1 MLLPLF
7 NTNLML
13 TPLRE
18 AFNLTSWG
26 YQDCQYDKK
35 DGSYGGLLTKLLF
48 RTLPE
53 HYQRGS
59 AYAHFPFMDPVYMR
73 ENLAKTNPS
82 LVDKYIWT
90 RPRQDSPTLTFDT
103 LAGVK
108 QVLKEP
114 HFVSAYDHRLYNVVK
129 PFLPK
134 TRPSAFTT
142 VSKRMVRHLPV
153 AHHSI
158 LIIYYQSVIKK
169 SAPATAV
176 TATKENE
183 PSEAIRHLHEG
194 VSQVSSLIHRESTT
208 DWVTFLSKTT
218 EDLIK
223 TKAFEPTSK
232 GVKYVDIVK
241 DVINILPIH
250 WISQRIVRS
259 VVISLFFW
267 LDLTGICSGWPTP
280 ENEHESQRCVARA
293 GHLQQVRGHSEVCFN
308 SQLRIES
315 Q

>member
-1 MLLPLF
+1 
-7 NTNLML
+7 ML
-13 TPLRE
+13 TPLHE

-59 AYAHFPFMDPVYMR
+59 AYAHFPFLDPVYMR
-73 ENLAKTNPS
+73 ENLAETSPS
-82 LVDKYIWT
+82 LVDKYVWT
-90 RPRQDSPTLTFDT
+90 RPRQDSPTVTFDT
-103 LAGVK
+103 LADVK

-114 HFVSAYDHRLYNVVK
+114 HFVSAYDHQLYNVVK

-134 TRPSAFTT
+134 KRPSAFTT

-153 AHHSI
+153 GHDSI
-158 LIIYYQSVIKK
+158 LIIYYQSVTKK
-169 SAPATAV
+169 STPTTAA

-183 PSEAIRHLHEG
+183 VSEAIRHLHEG
-194 VSQVSSLIHRESTT
+194 VSQVSSLIHKESTAN
-208 DWVTFLSKTT
+208 WVTFFSKAT

-223 TKAFEPTSK
+223 AKAFEPVSK

-250 WISQRIVRS
+250 WISHSIVRS
-259 VVISLFFW
+259 VFISLFF
-267 LDLTGICSGWPTP
+267 
-280 ENEHESQRCVARA
+280 
-293 GHLQQVRGHSEVCFN
+293 
-308 SQLRIES
+308 
-315 Q
+315 

>member
-1 MLLPLF
+1 LCPGYTISRAILADAVCLTRGDRFLTVDFTRTLLRLF

-13 TPLRE
+13 TPLRV

-35 DGSYGGLLTKLLF
+35 DGSFGGLLTKLLF

-59 AYAHFPFMDPVYMR
+59 AYAHFPFLDPVYMR

-103 LAGVK
+103 FVGVK
-108 QVLKEP
+108 EVLKEP

-142 VSKRMVRHLPV
+142 VSKRMVRHLP
-153 AHHSI
+153 AAYHFI
-158 LIIYYQSVIKK
+158 LTIHYQTIIKK
-169 SAPATAV
+169 STPTTAV
-176 TATKENE
+176 TPTKENE
-183 PSEAIRHLHEG
+183 LPEAIRHLHEG

-208 DWVTFLSKTT
+208 DWVTFFSKTT

-223 TKAFEPTSK
+223 AKTFEPVSK

-241 DVINILPIH
+241 DVINILPIL
-250 WISQRIVRS
+250 WISQSIVRS
-259 VVISLFFW
+259 AVISLFF
-267 LDLTGICSGWPTP
+267 
-280 ENEHESQRCVARA
+280 
-293 GHLQQVRGHSEVCFN
+293 
-308 SQLRIES
+308 
-315 Q
+315 

>member
-1 MLLPLF
+1 MLILLH
-7 NTNLML
+7 
-13 TPLRE
+13 E

-59 AYAHFPFMDPVYMR
+59 AYAHFPFLDPVYMR
-73 ENLAKTNPS
+73 ENLAETSPS

-90 RPRQDSPTLTFDT
+90 RPRQDSPTVTFDT
-103 LAGVK
+103 LADVK

-114 HFVSAYDHRLYNVVK
+114 HFVSAYNYRLYNVVK
-129 PFLPK
+129 PFLPEK
-134 TRPSAFTT
+134 RPSVLTT

-153 AHHSI
+153 AHDCI
-158 LIIYYQSVIKK
+158 LIIYYQSVRKK
-169 SAPATAV
+169 STPTTAV

-183 PSEAIRHLHEG
+183 VSEAIRHLHEG
-194 VSQVSSLIHRESTT
+194 VSQVSSLIHKESTA
-208 DWVTFLSKTT
+208 DWVTFFSKTT

-223 TKAFEPTSK
+223 AKAFEPVSK

-250 WISQRIVRS
+250 WISHSIVRS
-259 VVISLFFW
+259 VVISLFF
-267 LDLTGICSGWPTP
+267 
-280 ENEHESQRCVARA
+280 
-293 GHLQQVRGHSEVCFN
+293 
-308 SQLRIES
+308 
-315 Q
+315 

>member
-1 MLLPLF
+1 MTVDFTRTLFRLF
-7 NTNLML
+7 NTNL
-13 TPLRE
+13 TVTSLRV

-35 DGSYGGLLTKLLF
+35 DGSFGGLLTKLLF

-59 AYAHFPFMDPVYMR
+59 AYAHFPFLDPVFMR

-103 LAGVK
+103 FEGVK
-108 QVLKEP
+108 QVLKDP
-114 HFVSAYDHRLYNVVK
+114 QFVSAYDHRLYNVVK

-134 TRPSAFTT
+134 TRPSAITT
-142 VSKRMVRHLPV
+142 LSKRMVRHLPA

-158 LIIYYQSVIKK
+158 LIIQFQSVIKK
-169 SAPATAV
+169 STPTTAV

-183 PSEAIRHLHEG
+183 LSEATRHLHEG

-208 DWVTFLSKTT
+208 DWVTFFNKTT

-223 TKAFEPTSK
+223 AKAFEPVSK

-250 WISQRIVRS
+250 WISHSIVRS
-259 VVISLFFW
+259 VVISLFF
-267 LDLTGICSGWPTP
+267 
-280 ENEHESQRCVARA
+280 
-293 GHLQQVRGHSEVCFN
+293 
-308 SQLRIES
+308 
-315 Q
+315 